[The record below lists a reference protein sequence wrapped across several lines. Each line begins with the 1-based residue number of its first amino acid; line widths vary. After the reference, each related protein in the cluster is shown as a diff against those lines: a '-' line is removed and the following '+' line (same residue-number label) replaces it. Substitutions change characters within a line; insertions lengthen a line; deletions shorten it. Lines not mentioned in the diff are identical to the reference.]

1 MNGKGFQLNG
11 RKVIS
16 LLLALLILA
25 LVAAPALAW
34 APEDEAPEF
43 SRSPQ
48 YQRMAQINAGQGSS
62 TQGTSMR
69 PGHKHAARVSRFRYV
84 PVAAVASPGRVM
96 PPGDG

>member
-69 PGHKHAARVSRFRYV
+69 L
-84 PVAAVASPGRVM
+84 ASPAAGSFQLR
-96 PPGDG
+96 PSLARAE